1 MTAVA
6 IFDCTGGI
14 RLKQISQEQRLSN
27 YVRLENSLIMQS
39 SVHEDALTD
48 LSVAKRKE
56 TTRSHPEH
64 GRKDFHRR
72 QYSEGSLPGR

>member
-1 MTAVA
+1 MSLAG
-6 IFDCTGGI
+6 DCETVPMRRRNLQSKFHRSYIG
-14 RLKQISQEQRLSN
+14 
-27 YVRLENSLIMQS
+27 YYTFIMQS

>member
-1 MTAVA
+1 MQLPVRKA
-6 IFDCTGGI
+6 IDSEINLESRKHKGFSVT
-14 RLKQISQEQRLSN
+14 KQK
-27 YVRLENSLIMQS
+27 
-39 SVHEDALTD
+39 D
-48 LSVAKRKE
+48 